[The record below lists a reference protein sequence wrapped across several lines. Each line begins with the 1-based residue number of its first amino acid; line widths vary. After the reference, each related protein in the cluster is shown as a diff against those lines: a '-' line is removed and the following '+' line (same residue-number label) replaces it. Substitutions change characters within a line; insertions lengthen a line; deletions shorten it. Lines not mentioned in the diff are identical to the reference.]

1 MSISRETIELVR
13 NRARIEEIIARY
25 VPSLKKRGNNYVG
38 LCPFHKEK
46 TPSFTVSPDKQ
57 IFHCFGCHAGGN
69 VFTFVEKTE
78 NISFPQAVN
87 FVGKIVGIVVSD
99 DENKRDSSIEEI
111 LRINEY
117 AAKLFQAYLT
127 SSDGLPGLDYI
138 RKRGVSEEAIA
149 DFRLGYA
156 PDTWDFLTSRLKS
169 VNADLAKAATTGLV
183 GKKEDTGRYYDR
195 YRGRVIFPIIDH
207 HGSVAGFGG
216 RIIGDGEPKYLN
228 SAESPI
234 YKKRTMLYGYHQ
246 GKSEIQSLK
255 RAIIVEGY
263 LDVIGCHQAGIRNVV
278 APLGTALTEEQVKLL
293 ARHCTEIVLLFD
305 ADSAGIK
312 ASIRSLDVVRDLN
325 VTVKVASLPEDDP
338 FDYVQKRG
346 IREFM
351 AIIDSALAPGDYKIQ
366 RVMAVPRDQMQTL
379 LSLFE
384 IVKELPFESER
395 TDYLRKIAKITGYD
409 IKTIQFDFQK
419 YVQKGDRPVTLINNT
434 QKIVKKGFLDRSCRD
449 LLSLLI
455 NFPDLLHKA
464 VLDFSPEDF
473 ENPLYKNIF
482 GALSDLYNTSDQI
495 STDKLFDILRGDE
508 EKRFLEENISL
519 SMQPE
524 KAEYAYTE
532 IYLNIRQYNIEQ
544 KISYYDNMIRSNPDD
559 PMKKEYL
566 TEIEVLMRK
575 MKELSSYVYNM
586 KDTTKI

>member
-13 NRARIEEIIARY
+13 ERARIEEIIARY
-25 VPSLKKRGNNYVG
+25 VPTLKKRGNNYVG

-87 FVGKIVGIVVSD
+87 FVGKIVGIVVAD
-99 DENKRDSSIEEI
+99 DENRRDTSIEEI

-117 AAKLFQAYLT
+117 AAKVFQAYLT
-127 SSDGLPGLDYI
+127 STEGLPGLDYL
-138 RKRGVSEEAIA
+138 RNRGVSEEAIA
-149 DFRLGYA
+149 DFRLGFA
-156 PDTWDFLTSRLKS
+156 PDTWDFITSRLKS
-169 VNADLAKAATTGLV
+169 VHADLEKAATTGLV
-183 GKKEDTGRYYDR
+183 GKKDETGRYYDR

-207 HGSVAGFGG
+207 HGSIAGFGG

-293 ARHCTEIVLLFD
+293 ARHCSEIILLFD

-325 VTVKVASLPEDDP
+325 VIVKVASLPEDDP

-351 AIIDSALAPGDYKIQ
+351 AVIDSALAPADYKIQ
-366 RVMAVPRDQMQTL
+366 RVMAIQRDPMQNL
-379 LSLFE
+379 LALFE
-384 IVKELPFESER
+384 VIKELPFESER
-395 TDYLRKIAKITGYD
+395 SEYLKKVAKITGFD

-419 YVQKGDRPVTLINNT
+419 YAQKGDRPVTLINNS
-434 QKIVKKGFLDRSCRD
+434 QKNVKKDFLDRSSGD
-449 LLSLLI
+449 LLKLLI
-455 NFPDLLHKA
+455 NFPNLMNKA

-473 ENPLYKNIF
+473 ENPLHKTIF
-482 GALSDLYNTSDQI
+482 GALSDLYNASDQI

-519 SMQPE
+519 TMQPN
-524 KAEYAYTE
+524 KAEDAYTE

-544 KISYYDNMIRSNPDD
+544 KITYYDSKIRSNPDD
-559 PMKKEYL
+559 PMNKEYL
-566 TEIEVLMRK
+566 TEIDGLTRK
-575 MKELSSYVYNM
+575 MKDLSAYIYNM
-586 KDTTKI
+586 KDITKI

>member
-1 MSISRETIELVR
+1 MAISRETIELVR
-13 NRARIEEIIARY
+13 TRARIEEIIARY
-25 VPSLKKRGNNYVG
+25 VPSLKKRGNNFVG

-46 TPSFTVSPDKQ
+46 TPSFTVSPDKG

-78 NISFPQAVN
+78 NLSFPQAVR
-87 FVGKIVGIVVSD
+87 FVGNIVGIAVA
-99 DENKRDSSIEEI
+99 DEFEHRDSSVEEM

-117 AAKLFQAYLT
+117 AAKLFQAYIT
-127 SSDGLPGLDYI
+127 SAEGIPGLEYI
-138 RKRGVSEEAIA
+138 RNRGVTEEAIN
-149 DFRLGYA
+149 DFRLGFA
-156 PDTWDFLTSRLKS
+156 PDTWDFLTSRLRS
-169 VNADLAKAATTGLV
+169 VKADLDKAALTGLV

-338 FDYVQKRG
+338 FDFVLKRG

-351 AIIDSALAPGDYKIQ
+351 AIIDSALSPSDYKIQ
-366 RVMAVPRDQMQTL
+366 RVLAVHQDPMQRL
-379 LSLFE
+379 LSLFD

-395 TDYLRKIAKITGYD
+395 VDCLKKIAKITGYD
-409 IKTIQFDFQK
+409 LKTVQSDFQR
-419 YVQKGDRPVTLINNT
+419 YAQKGDRPVTLVNNT
-434 QKIVKKGFLDRSCRD
+434 RKDTKKGFLDRSCRD

-455 NFPDLLHKA
+455 NYPELMHKA

-473 ENPLYKNIF
+473 ENPLYKSIF
-482 GALSDLYNTSDQI
+482 AALSDLYNASDSI

-519 SMQPE
+519 NMQPD
-524 KAEYAYTE
+524 KAENAYTE

-544 KISYYDNMIRSNPDD
+544 KISYYDSKIRSNPED
-559 PMKKEYL
+559 PMNREYL
-566 TEIEVLMRK
+566 TEIDVLTRK
-575 MKELSSYVYNM
+575 MQELSSYIYNM
-586 KDTTKI
+586 KDSTKI